1 MWSIAICP
9 SSKTFF
15 IAKTVIWLTERC
27 FPGNARSVCGTAFPI
42 PPIILN
48 AICAYGEQ
56 QKAEDRQEQFAQR
69 VAEIILD
76 ALADIPLGAIGSKS
90 MESEADKEAME
101 KNLEYAETFLEN
113 WC

>member
-1 MWSIAICP
+1 MRVECRNLRFNLE
-9 SSKTFF
+9 KERDRK
-15 IAKTVIWLTERC
+15 AKETLLTVPNGQQNQ
-27 FPGNARSVCGTAFPI
+27 F
-42 PPIILN
+42 ILN

-76 ALADIPLGAIGSKS
+76 ALADIPLGGIGSKS
-90 MESEADKEAME
+90 MEPKEDKEAME

>member
-1 MWSIAICP
+1 MRIECRNLRFNLE
-9 SSKTFF
+9 KERDRK
-15 IAKTVIWLTERC
+15 AKETLLTVPNGQQNQ
-27 FPGNARSVCGTAFPI
+27 F
-42 PPIILN
+42 ILN

-76 ALADIPLGAIGSKS
+76 ALADIPLGGIGSKS
-90 MESEADKEAME
+90 MEPEADKEAME

>member
-1 MWSIAICP
+1 MRVECRNLRFNLG
-9 SSKTFF
+9 KERDRK
-15 IAKTVIWLTERC
+15 AKETLLTVPNGQQNQ
-27 FPGNARSVCGTAFPI
+27 F
-42 PPIILN
+42 ILN

-56 QKAEDRQEQFAQR
+56 QKVEDRQEQFAQR

-76 ALADIPLGAIGSKS
+76 ALADIPLGGIR
-90 MESEADKEAME
+90 MEPEADKEAME